1 MLNPRFRIISN
12 GFGEDLIAS
21 KLIQSFRDCYDFDFD
36 VFPLVGQGNAYK
48 HIGMNPKLDQNVL
61 PSGGFLLKI
70 NDIVSDL
77 KSGLFSQFR
86 KQRHLL
92 KSSISDYQIVV
103 GDVYT
108 LFMATFGISIP
119 TIFLPTAKSE
129 RAIPHMN
136 IELRYIRS
144 QTDLVFPRDIETHQR
159 LKRAKINS
167 YFLITRCLMICILRS
182 YSRLNLLFVYCQVLE
197 MRP

>member
-77 KSGLFSQFR
+77 NQVYFPSLGSNVICLNHQFR
-86 KQRHLL
+86 TIKLL
-92 KSSISDYQIVV
+92 LGMSMLFLWLRL
-103 GDVYT
+103 VY
-108 LFMATFGISIP
+108 
-119 TIFLPTAKSE
+119 
-129 RAIPHMN
+129 
-136 IELRYIRS
+136 RS
-144 QTDLVFPRDIETHQR
+144 QLFF
-159 LKRAKINS
+159 
-167 YFLITRCLMICILRS
+167 FLLQN
-182 YSRLNLLFVYCQVLE
+182 LNERFHI
-197 MRP
+197 